1 MSTLKVNAIEPYSGG
16 TVTITGATVNSA
28 SYAET
33 ANTLTAGDK
42 TINGQLTVNTGN
54 LNSNGYTNLTGGATV
69 KGGNLFVEA
78 GILITGSNLLQKDGF
93 PGQSAHIFQ
102 NENFFT
108 EYYGTD
114 MKWNATGGEAQLACG
129 ALNKASLTA
138 NAFTP
143 DFSTDNLINI
153 QSTLASGSLF
163 DDWSGTWM
171 QVEENGSPDIKR
183 NLTVQGTNGTPGNT
197 FEAKDGTGTS
207 KLFVQNGALK
217 TLTGIDVVVN
227 GVLQVDDTITLPNLG
242 AYQND
247 ADAAAGGVPLK
258 GLYHHNGDLKIRL
271 V

>member
-42 TINGQLTVNTGN
+42 TINGN
-54 LNSNGYTNLTGGATV
+54 LNINGGSVNANNGLNVSSTALNA
-69 KGGNLFVEA
+69 NA
-78 GILITGSNLLQKDGF
+78 GIFLSGSNLVQKDGF

-102 NENFFT
+102 NVNFFS

-114 MKWNATGGEAQLACG
+114 LKWNAAQGEAQLACG

-153 QSTLASGSLF
+153 QSTLANGTLF

-171 QVEENGSPDIKR
+171 QVTENGSPEMKR
-183 NLTVQGTNGTPGNT
+183 NLTVNGTNAAPGNT
-197 FEAKDGTGTS
+197 FVAKDGTGTN
-207 KLFVQNGALK
+207 KIEVNNAALK
-217 TLTGIDVVVN
+217 GIVGVDVVVN
-227 GVLQVDDTITLPNLG
+227 GVLLVDDTITLPNIG
-242 AYQND
+242 NYAND
-247 ADAAAGGVPLK
+247 GDAAAGGVPLN
-258 GLYHHNGDLKIRL
+258 GVYHHNGALKIRI